1 MEQLTIFDVMDETK
15 NKLYEVLEKNGLD
28 YKIHKY
34 YLYSDYQGAVQ
45 YYYISTTDN
54 TIRVFLPIPR
64 KRRIIQNIPIEHW
77 IDWDSAE
84 IRVKTDYS
92 FFSSF
97 SSKNA
102 YITINKKPI
111 SCM

>member
-54 TIRVFLPIPR
+54 TIIALCISDFPEIFTIHKGFSDKQIR
-64 KRRIIQNIPIEHW
+64 KIYNW
-77 IDWDSAE
+77 
-84 IRVKTDYS
+84 
-92 FFSSF
+92 
-97 SSKNA
+97 NL
-102 YITINKKPI
+102 
-111 SCM
+111 